1 MSEFITNLNFDVL
14 GNTSTGDVCGDIDMI
29 AIINLLVLT
38 VSRSFCYIVF
48 YHTLAIYCSGSQQ
61 F

>member
-38 VSRSFCYIVF
+38 VSGCF
-48 YHTLAIYCSGSQQ
+48 YVS
-61 F
+61 